1 MSIIP
6 SFISEFFDKNKFV
19 YSPDDIEDTSN
30 GMWLKYNNISNP
42 SAKNLSQLRAIA
54 LLGEVTKNAVSVDK
68 QSFNFLLW
76 SDVDSKWHFESV
88 SSLIKKAKEE
98 NEPHRVF
105 SIPDIPIQDKITE
118 IVVQSSADNI
128 QNLENKIFF
137 SEYAR
142 IDPDYT
148 NPYLD
153 FTDTTSGTTSN
164 IEKYEYF
171 KSFPKI
177 PHIYDNPLIS
187 ELTFPKGAKTNQNP
201 KKENIITNIPS
212 IDFGYFDLNS
222 NNTDTPVWWDYL
234 GKINNRY
241 NNISWQTQYDIT
253 NMPFEMF
260 HTIHTKIRVP
270 LMKNRMEFARLK
282 NIKRQWETYR
292 CVVCCM
298 DQPIGSAADLSDFK
312 KAAEDPSGFTFSV
325 LFGKNGLFVNK
336 PTNKDYVNI
345 GSVDSSYK
353 IVAAGSF
360 TDQLNYIK
368 QRVASTGDI
377 ADGVYVVSN
386 ASKLYQNGLT
396 FSRDLSK
403 SPYNQTI
410 EEFYNLEPTSTDK
423 YVSEIITKGVE
434 KYTTKI
440 ADNIKRL
447 AVIKI
452 FTDKVNEYVTN
463 SVKFIHDNVIAC
475 SQCNNQRSI
484 LSSLYDNNNYWSKM
498 RHSDSGNL
506 GEYSGSEPGTFK
518 SESCGYDP
526 FWGGPN
532 IPIFQKNITDTDQ
545 TTLNR
550 TNRGNTGSYHIVEG
564 VGRINDF
571 EIPQYNCLRTINFN
585 YNWYSGATGAY
596 QNPNKIISDYN
607 DILSGLEEESTAD
620 SPSFPSSS
628 HSVTYTEI
636 PQWVKTLSKDVFMR
650 GKDQEGPTAEYYNT
664 QSTWGVKEKCIGDQC
679 YNEYCFD
686 PHLLIAFKEIAYR
699 QRNSLL
705 VENVILNKVKT
716 TITTGLQAKW
726 KDQYTEWSKR
736 KAFFHS
742 KKPGKSIFRGQV
754 SDGYRGT
761 TLSQPLSLDGIKSIT
776 RKDIRGSRY
785 EILAKAKGIT
795 GASMGSWLYEVFFE
809 DVDVRQSLS
818 GTTANPYYD
827 QKYKQGNNWFFTDR
841 YTIRKKIIETKLKY
855 YSNKH
860 NSGLTTQYEFKDL
873 LNSTEYYGISGD
885 GIVVPADPPIEVG
898 MDSPNYI
905 YAFNIFKVTSNT
917 KPANIKREE
926 IASYIRIEFDSPIGL
941 DRISD
946 FPDGFIRNAGV
957 EYFLPYLVS
966 LTPGPTG
973 RQTIRNN
980 VAVIGMDPYGFDVAV
995 KKMKISNT
1003 EDNKNYISTKGD
1015 GLEILQTKLSTN
1027 GMDLWPEAI
1036 FETRY
1041 PYYAADSRGIYS
1053 YTDSYNGYDIRN
1065 RKSAEVDPERK
1076 NTALGSG
1083 MLLSSHRKIKPH
1095 RSWWSFYMPHNIYIP
1110 QEIYS
1115 LLTTDLSN
1123 IFQHGHFNINEPFNG
1138 DFDTV
1143 LSFSPDQAMNSLFKT
1158 N

>member
-6 SFISEFFDKNKFV
+6 SFISEFFDKNNFV

-42 SAKNLSQLRAIA
+42 SAKNLSQLRTIA

-105 SIPDIPIQDKITE
+105 SIPDIPTQDKITE

-177 PHIYDNPLIS
+177 PHIYNNPLIS
-187 ELTFPKGAKTNQNP
+187 ELTFPKGAKTNENP

-212 IDFGYFDLNS
+212 TDFGYFDLNS

-312 KAAEDPSGFTFSV
+312 KAAEDPTGFTFSV

-377 ADGVYVVSN
+377 ADGVSVVSN
-386 ASKLYQNGLT
+386 ASQLYQNGLT

-440 ADNIKRL
+440 ADNTKRL
-447 AVIKI
+447 AVIKK
-452 FTDKVNEYVTN
+452 FTDKVDEYVID
-463 SVKFIHDNVIAC
+463 SVKFIHDNLIAC
-475 SQCNNQRSI
+475 SQCTNQRSS
-484 LSSLYDNNNYWSKM
+484 LSALYENNNYWSKL
-498 RHSDSGNL
+498 RSSNNKNIPKYTLNPSGP
-506 GEYSGSEPGTFK
+506 SGEPGNFQTK
-518 SESCGYDP
+518 SCGYNSL
-526 FWGGPN
+526 WGGPL
-532 IPIFQKNITDTDQ
+532 IPIFQKNIGDFPTG
-545 TTLNR
+545 
-550 TNRGNTGSYHIVEG
+550 TNRGNTGSYHEITG
-564 VGRINDF
+564 VGKINDF
-571 EIPQYNCLRTINFN
+571 EIPQYSCLQTINFA
-585 YNWYSGATGAY
+585 YNWDGKEDWNLNKIAKDYFDKVITPLNLDTPFQSFSHGVSY
-596 QNPNKIISDYN
+596 QN
-607 DILSGLEEESTAD
+607 
-620 SPSFPSSS
+620 
-628 HSVTYTEI
+628 I
-636 PQWVKTLSKDVFMR
+636 PQWAIDLSKDVFMR

-664 QSTWGVKEKCIGDQC
+664 QSTWGVKEKCIGSMC

-705 VENVILNKVKT
+705 VENDLLLKVKT
-716 TITTGLQAKW
+716 IITTGLQAKW
-726 KDQYTEWSKR
+726 KTQYDEWTKR

-761 TLSQPLSLDGIKSIT
+761 TLGQPLSLDGIKSIT

-855 YSNKH
+855 YSNKYK
-860 NSGLTTQYEFKDL
+860 SGLDTEYEFKDL

-885 GIVVPADPPIEVG
+885 GIVVPADPPIEIG

-926 IASYIRIEFDSPIGL
+926 IASYIRIEFDTPIGL

-957 EYFLPYLVS
+957 EYFLPYLIS

-1015 GLEILQTKLSTN
+1015 VLEILQTKLSTN

-1041 PYYAADSRGIYS
+1041 PYYAADSRGIYN

-1123 IFQHGHFNINEPFNG
+1123 IFQHGHFDINEPFNG

-1143 LSFSPDQAMNSLFKT
+1143 LSFSPDQSMNSLFKT
-1158 N
+1158 L

>member
-1 MSIIP
+1 MPNIP
-6 SFISEFFDKNKFV
+6 SFISEFFDKNNFV
-19 YSPDDIEDTSN
+19 YSPDDIEDTCN

-105 SIPDIPIQDKITE
+105 SIPDIPTQDKITE

-177 PHIYDNPLIS
+177 PHIYNNPLIS
-187 ELTFPKGAKTNQNP
+187 ELTFPKGAKTNKNP

-212 IDFGYFDLNS
+212 TEFGYFDLNS

-312 KAAEDPSGFTFSV
+312 KAAEDPTGFTFSV

-336 PTNKDYVNI
+336 PAIKDYVNI
-345 GSVDSSYK
+345 GGVDSSYK

-377 ADGVYVVSN
+377 VDGVSVVSN
-386 ASKLYQNGLT
+386 VSQLYQNGLT

-403 SPYNQTI
+403 SPYNQNI
-410 EEFYNLEPTSTDK
+410 GEFYNLAKITDPQLTR
-423 YVSEIITKGVE
+423 YQSQIIDGGIE

-440 ADNIKRL
+440 SDNNKRL
-447 AVIKI
+447 QVINTFLSNI
-452 FTDKVNEYVTN
+452 DQYIDA
-463 SVKFIHDNVIAC
+463 SIAFIHEWLVPC
-475 SQCNNQRSI
+475 SQCNNQRS
-484 LSSLYDNNNYWSKM
+484 SMTSLFENNNYWSKM
-498 RHSDSGNL
+498 RESNSVNINSYL
-506 GEYSGSEPGTFK
+506 AEEPGKFQ
-518 SESCGYDP
+518 SRSCGYNP
-526 FWGGPN
+526 LYGGPD
-532 IPIFQKNITDTDQ
+532 IPVFQKNIGDIYKEE
-545 TTLNR
+545 
-550 TNRGNTGSYHIVEG
+550 TNRGNTASYHYVDGI
-564 VGRINDF
+564 GRINDF
-571 EIPQYNCLRTINFN
+571 EIPQYSCLSTLNFS
-585 YNWYSGATGAY
+585 YDWDSGGPNDVQY
-596 QNPNKIISDYN
+596 KNPNKIID
-607 DILSGLEEESTAD
+607 
-620 SPSFPSSS
+620 
-628 HSVTYTEI
+628 TYTEI
-636 PQWVKTLSKDVFMR
+636 YKELDVQGIAFDAAWSVKFQPIPTWVRELSKDVFMR
-650 GKDQEGPTAEYYNT
+650 GKDQEGVTSEYYNIE
-664 QSTWGVKEKCIGDQC
+664 STWGIKEKCIGSEC
-679 YNEYCFD
+679 YNEHCFD
-686 PHLLIAFKEIAYR
+686 PNLLIALKEIAYR
-699 QRNSLL
+699 QRNSLT
-705 VENVILNKVKT
+705 VENYMLEKIKT
-716 TITTGLQAKW
+716 IITTGLKTKW
-726 KDQYTEWSKR
+726 KEQYTEWSKR

-742 KKPGKSIFRGQV
+742 KIPGKSIFRGLV
-754 SDGYRGT
+754 SNGYRGT

-795 GASMGSWLYEVFFE
+795 GASMGSWLYEVFFNDE
-809 DVDVRQSLS
+809 KNVPSLS
-818 GTTANPYYD
+818 GNTANPYYD

-855 YSNKH
+855 YSNKYK
-860 NSGLTTQYEFKDL
+860 SELDTEYEFKDL
-873 LNSTEYYGISGD
+873 LNGSEIYGLSGD
-885 GIVVPADPPIEVG
+885 GIVTPSDQSIEVG
-898 MDSPNYI
+898 MDSQNYI
-905 YAFNIFKVTSNT
+905 YTFNIFNITSNT

-926 IASYIRIEFDSPIGL
+926 IASYIRIEFDTPIGL

-973 RQTIRNN
+973 RQTVRNN
-980 VAVIGMDPYGFDVAV
+980 IAVIGMDPYGFDVAV
-995 KKMKISNT
+995 KKMKIENT
-1003 EDNKNYISTKGD
+1003 EDNKNFLTGKGD
-1015 GLEILQTKLSTN
+1015 HLEILQTKVSSN
-1027 GMDLWPEAI
+1027 GMDLWPEPI
-1036 FETRY
+1036 FETKY
-1041 PYYAADSRGIYS
+1041 PYYASDSRGIFA
-1053 YTDSYNGYDIRN
+1053 YTDSYSGYDKSN
-1065 RKSAEVDPERK
+1065 RKSAEVDPERRK
-1076 NTALGSG
+1076 TALGSG
-1083 MLLSSHRKIKPH
+1083 ILLSSHKKIKPH
-1095 RSWWSFYMPHNIYIP
+1095 GSWWSFYMPHNIFIP
-1110 QEIYS
+1110 QKLYS

-1123 IFQHGHFNINEPFNG
+1123 IFQQGRMNISEGFDNE
-1138 DFDTV
+1138 FDTI
-1143 LSFSPDQAMNSLFKT
+1143 LSFTPDTTVKNIFK
-1158 N
+1158 NNP